1 MKRINQGLAKRLI
14 LVITPLFLASCASI
28 PEMQVLYR
36 LPPPSEKLKNKKIAL
51 TVKDDRE
58 SKTILK
64 KGAKEEFEGFAGNI
78 SLSVA
83 AYDDEGFRIGI
94 FQVTD
99 LMEEALK
106 RRLENQGIKTV
117 SEHTPGR
124 PELLILLKAFTLD
137 FEGRDW
143 VAHIGYEAQ
152 LIKDNRLLA
161 NQIINAE
168 GQRMKIIGR
177 GQADTLMG
185 EIFSDAVNALDLARL
200 FSQAQAL
207 GH

>member
-1 MKRINQGLAKRLI
+1 MTL
-14 LVITPLFLASCASI
+14 LFLASCASI
-28 PEMQVLYR
+28 PEIQVLYR
-36 LPPPSEKLKNKKIAL
+36 LPPPSEKLKGKKIAL
-51 TVKDDRE
+51 TVKDDRK

-64 KGAKEEFEGFAGNI
+64 KGAKEEFEGFAGNV

-83 AYDDEGFRIGI
+83 AHDEAGFRVGI
-94 FQVTD
+94 FRVTD

-106 RRLENQGIKTV
+106 RQLENQGIQTV
-117 SEHTPGR
+117 SENKPGN
-124 PELLILLKAFTLD
+124 PELLILLKSFTLD
-137 FEGRDW
+137 LEGWNW
-143 VAHIGYEAQ
+143 VANIGYEAQ
-152 LIKDNRLLA
+152 LIKNNRVLA

-168 GQRMKIIGR
+168 AERMKIVGR

-200 FSQAQAL
+200 FDQAEAI

>member
-1 MKRINQGLAKRLI
+1 
-14 LVITPLFLASCASI
+14 
-28 PEMQVLYR
+28 
-36 LPPPSEKLKNKKIAL
+36 
-51 TVKDDRE
+51 
-58 SKTILK
+58 
-64 KGAKEEFEGFAGNI
+64 
-78 SLSVA
+78 
-83 AYDDEGFRIGI
+83 
-94 FQVTD
+94 
-99 LMEEALK
+99 
-106 RRLENQGIKTV
+106 
-117 SEHTPGR
+117 
-124 PELLILLKAFTLD
+124 
-137 FEGRDW
+137 W